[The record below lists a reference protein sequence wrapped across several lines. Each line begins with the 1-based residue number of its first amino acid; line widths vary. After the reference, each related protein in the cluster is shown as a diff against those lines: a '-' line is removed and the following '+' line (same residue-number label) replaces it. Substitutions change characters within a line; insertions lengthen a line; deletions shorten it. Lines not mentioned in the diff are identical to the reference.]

1 MTKEKGESIIIIW
14 IGFKHNK
21 SCHNGYTVRKET
33 AMEIFTDVEKRIL
46 EGINKSYKWIA
57 RDENGRLYVY
67 DAKPYKDEEYGFFS
81 TKCSNGFLFN
91 KCVSDVLF
99 KNVTW
104 ENSPIRFR
112 DDELLT
118 TKEKEY
124 LKLVFK
130 PFASDIVYVQK
141 VQLNNIEYI
150 RATTCSSEIVF
161 PDFKEGIMYKGMK
174 PETKYTLKELGIIYN
189 E

>member
-1 MTKEKGESIIIIW
+1 MEYGLE
-14 IGFKHNK
+14 KHNK

-33 AMEIFTDVEKRIL
+33 AMEMFTDTEKQIL
-46 EGINKSYKWIA
+46 EATDKSYKWIA
-57 RDENGRLYVY
+57 RDENGRLYIY
-67 DAKPYKDEEYGFFS
+67 STKPYKDEDCGFFN
-81 TKCSNGFLFN
+81 TKFNNGFLFN

-104 ENSPIRFR
+104 ENSPIQFR
-112 DDELLT
+112 SDEVLT
-118 TKEKEY
+118 QKEREY

-141 VQLNNIEYI
+141 VQ
-150 RATTCSSEIVF
+150 SSDSMEHIKAITYSFAIVF
-161 PDFKEGIMYKGMK
+161 PDFKKGTMYKGMK
-174 PETKYTLKELGIIYN
+174 PEIKYTLKELGIVYD